1 MKSYSESIAN
11 YMNRFNCDEEKT
23 IEIEFSN
30 VEPIKSKFEIGS
42 KDGYDESSESFT
54 GQLYGTMHA
63 VADICISANDT
74 AEIEFSDIEINLND
88 IFVNSLYVG
97 KHTDSLDTAI
107 NRALSNG
114 RYNFKSC
121 VSIRDIKNGI
131 LSHSQNKLINIG
143 NFYNDRLSVSTND
156 DKFLTN
162 VFDYFADFKDS
173 LATLIQQCKLDYLR
187 YEEVFSDSVDNFSV
201 NTDRNAVIITNDS
214 TGKYAMI
221 RLSHLGKL
229 SVYELI
235 NSVNEEMFY
244 NDTYLD

>member
-1 MKSYSESIAN
+1 MKIYSESIAN
-11 YMNRFNCDEEKT
+11 YMNRFKFDDEEKT

-30 VEPIKSKFEIGS
+30 VEPIKSKFEIT

-63 VADICISANDT
+63 VADICISASDT
-74 AEIEFSDIEINLND
+74 AEIEFSDVEINLND

-97 KHTDSLDTAI
+97 KHTDSLDKAI

-114 RYNFKSC
+114 RYNFTSC

-156 DKFLTN
+156 DKFLIN
-162 VFDYFADFKDS
+162 VFDYFADFTDS
-173 LATLIQQCKLDYLR
+173 LTTLIQQCKLDYLR

-201 NTDRNAVIITNDS
+201 DTDRNAVIITNDS
-214 TGKYAMI
+214 TGKFAMI
-221 RLSHLGKL
+221 RLSDLGKL
-229 SVYELI
+229 SVHELI
-235 NSVNEEMFY
+235 NRVNEEMFY